1 MYAYIRKWI
10 LNNLRHYVGY
20 FIFLRHTNF
29 SFETCKF
36 SIPFSPKI
44 IKKKD
49 NQKKWWRNS
58 ISTLQYADCEIK
70 TNKKFNILRVR
81 QHFVSTAIVRA
92 HLITARLRDIA
103 THATLNDIS
112 ANIYIDIF
120 KCEIEMRINIG
131 IFWISAAT
139 TCYTFIYVW
148 YTYLCPDRYSNQ
160 QHERS
165 GWRTDDLLGWLVAR
179 LVAGMLVSW

>member
-1 MYAYIRKWI
+1 M
-10 LNNLRHYVGY
+10 RHYVGY

-44 IKKKD
+44 NKKKD

-139 TCYTFIYVW
+139 TCCTFIYGMV
-148 YTYLCPDRYSNQ
+148 YISM
-160 QHERS
+160 S
-165 GWRTDDLLGWLVAR
+165 GQVFKSATRALRLAHWRLTWMVGCSAGGWDV
-179 LVAGMLVSW
+179 G